1 MTNLMPIYI
10 MILEPVCC
18 EAIRVYQVII
28 KNINGNIEVEMN
40 KKCNIDE
47 NKSVG
52 KKKTIFKKILKL
64 FLCLLLMVVLVNV
77 LAPLFCKKPDEE
89 FAENLKKTEFTSEF
103 PGEEKIRCV
112 DDNEEALLWRLRMI
126 GTAKE
131 SIVLST
137 FDLRADD
144 SGTDLIAALNHAAEK
159 GVKIRLLIDGIYQRL
174 FLDGSRD
181 FQALAARDNVEVG
194 IYNPITPL
202 NLFRLNYRMHD
213 KYVIVDDKMY
223 LLGGRNS
230 NDIFLGDKTTGI
242 NMDRDILVYD
252 TSEGK
257 GESLQQLELYFQK
270 IWAESSVKSKG
281 QGRNAEE
288 KYSVQYQSLEE
299 RYTSLK
305 EKYSDID
312 TYHSW
317 EKDTIPANKITL
329 IDNGTQAG
337 AKNPL
342 VLQTIGYLAENAS
355 EVTIQT
361 PYVICNSYMYEVL
374 EKIADH
380 AQLDLVINAV
390 EKGSNPW
397 GCTDYLNQKK
407 RIQKTGAT
415 VYELMNE
422 HAVHTKAVLIDDR
435 LSVVGSYNLDM
446 RSTYLDT
453 ELMLVIDSQELNQ
466 QIRETEKIYQEK
478 SKKVQTDGQEK
489 EGTQYQKKTLN
500 WQKKLFYGVLRVA
513 IWPIRQLL

>member
-1 MTNLMPIYI
+1 M
-10 MILEPVCC
+10 
-18 EAIRVYQVII
+18 
-28 KNINGNIEVEMN
+28 K
-40 KKCNIDE
+40 KKCRPE
-47 NKSVG
+47 KTKSVR
-52 KKKTIFKKILKL
+52 KKKTIFKRILKI
-64 FLCLLLMVVLVNV
+64 FLCLLLLVVLVNV
-77 LAPLFCKKPDEE
+77 LAPLFCRKPDEE
-89 FAENLKKTEFTSEF
+89 FAEKLKKTEFMSEI
-103 PGEEKIRCV
+103 PGKEKIRCV

-144 SGTDLIAALNHAAEK
+144 SGTDLIAALNHAAEN
-159 GVKIRLLIDGIYQRL
+159 GVKIQLLIDGIYQKL
-174 FLDGSRD
+174 FLDGSRE

-194 IYNPITPL
+194 IYNPVTPR

-213 KYVIVDDKMY
+213 KYVIVDGKMY

-252 TSEGK
+252 TSDGQ
-257 GESLQQLELYFQK
+257 GESIQELEEYFQK
-270 IWAESSVKSKG
+270 IWTESSVKIKSKG
-281 QGRNAEE
+281 YGKNPEE
-288 KYSVQYQSLEE
+288 KYKAQYQSLKE
-299 RYTSLK
+299 RYDTLK
-305 EKYSDID
+305 EKYTDIE
-312 TYHSW
+312 TYHNW

-337 AKNPL
+337 AKTPQ
-342 VLQTIGYLAENAS
+342 VLQAIDYLTENAS

-361 PYVICNSYMYEVL
+361 PYVICNGYMYEVL
-374 EKIADH
+374 ERIADH
-380 AQLDLVINAV
+380 AQLELVINAV

-397 GCTDYLNQKK
+397 GCTDYLNQKR

-422 HAVHTKAVLIDDR
+422 HAVHTKAVLIDKR

-466 QIRETEKIYQEK
+466 QIRETEKVYQEK
-478 SKKVQTDGQEK
+478 SKEVLPDGQEK

>member
-1 MTNLMPIYI
+1 MPIYI
-10 MILEPVCC
+10 MILECVCC
-18 EAIRVYQVII
+18 EAIRVYRVII

-112 DDNEEALLWRLRMI
+112 DDNEDALLWRLRMI

-159 GVKIRLLIDGIYQRL
+159 GVKIRLLIDGIYQKL

-252 TSEGK
+252 TSAGK

-281 QGRNAEE
+281 HGRNAEE

-305 EKYSDID
+305 EKYSDIE

-466 QIRETEKIYQEK
+466 QICETEKIYQEK